1 MTDVVVCLV
10 EVLGQFL
17 RENCH
22 KCLIVLCVIET
33 IRENPVTDTTQ
44 CHKNEIVIRFVQCMP
59 GGTASVAP
67 VSVSPGR
74 LPGAKLQSSVGLN
87 FSHSIKEK
95 DT

>member
-1 MTDVVVCLV
+1 
-10 EVLGQFL
+10 
-17 RENCH
+17 
-22 KCLIVLCVIET
+22 
-33 IRENPVTDTTQ
+33 
-44 CHKNEIVIRFVQCMP
+44 MP